1 MLPLKFLV
9 SSSIKPWAETTAGR
23 KKRRRHCEPRQ
34 AFISSTV
41 PIHQAFAILF
51 EFSSW
56 KDKGRFMFGPYLKDN
71 PNAGYRLSYSPGG
84 TYQLLRITRRGAS
97 IIETVEGGAKL
108 EDCRKHQIQWTRTHD
123 GGTKVSVDGQQIMD
137 VQDRGFRRAVAGFQM
152 YNQGGDYIISK
163 VSISGAGS

>member
-23 KKRRRHCEPRQ
+23 KNGVGTASLGKPSFPQLCPFTRHL
-34 AFISSTV
+34 F
-41 PIHQAFAILF
+41 FF

-108 EDCRKHQIQWTRTHD
+108 EDRRKHQIQWTRTHD

-152 YNQGGDYIISK
+152 
-163 VSISGAGS
+163 